1 MDAKKRLYYIDC
13 IKGFATILVVI
24 GYVFD
29 GYIRAGVFQNHRDFM
44 CSGFNLIYSF
54 HMALFFLISGFVYN
68 KAYITD
74 TGDAKPSLKKQILNI
89 LIIYLVY
96 SILFGIF
103 KMFLGK
109 YTNSDVS
116 LVDILMICVK
126 PIYPYWYLYVLLF
139 YYLPFRAKILY
150 KCSPIIPLFILI
162 VVAFFS
168 NLIPDSIGYY
178 FEIRHF
184 LYYSLFFY
192 LGITIAFYNDTY
204 KKYELIIA
212 VLTLAVSILIMS
224 FDRVGYSFDD
234 FSVGLLLCNRKWNF
248 LIALGLSLI
257 LLYLF
262 RLLFANEKHIRV
274 KFMSFLGRYSL
285 EIYVIHCVF
294 TAGNRVVLAKLH
306 IENFYLNIAINTVI
320 SILIPIVFAMV
331 CQKANIHKMIFRPAH
346 YITERRNKNEI

>member
-1 MDAKKRLYYIDC
+1 MQKKRLYYIDC
-13 IKGFATILVVI
+13 LKGFAMILVVI
-24 GYVFD
+24 GHVFD

-74 TGDAKPSLKKQILNI
+74 IGDAKPSLKKQIHNV
-89 LIIYLVY
+89 LIIYFVY

-109 YTNSDVS
+109 YTNSNVS
-116 LVDILMICVK
+116 LVDILMICAK

-139 YYLPFRAKILY
+139 YYLIFQAKILY
-150 KCSPIIPLFILI
+150 KSYPLIPLFILI
-162 VVAFFS
+162 FVTFFS
-168 NLIPDSIGYY
+168 NFIPDSIGYY

-192 LGITIAFYNDTY
+192 IGIIIAFHNDVY
-204 KKYELIIA
+204 KKYELMIA
-212 VLTLAVSILIMS
+212 VLTFVVSILIMS
-224 FDRVGYSFDD
+224 VDKVGYTFDD

-248 LIALGLSLI
+248 IIALGFSLI
-257 LLYLF
+257 LLYVF
-262 RLLFANEKHIRV
+262 RLLFANENHIRV

-285 EIYVIHCVF
+285 EIYVIHCIF

-306 IENFYLNIAINTVI
+306 IENFYINIAINTVT
-320 SILIPIVFAMV
+320 SIMIPIVFAIV
-331 CQKANIHKMIFRPAH
+331 CQKSNIHKMIFRPAY
-346 YITERRNKNEI
+346 YISERRNKNEI